1 VGILLPDGGFS
12 SVYGEKDNLASSK
25 KLISGGGATFKM
37 RKSSVKDLDLKGK
50 KVLVRVDFNVSLD
63 EEGRVRDDTRIRAA
77 LPTINYI
84 LERGASLILLSHL
97 GRPGGKVVERLRLDP
112 VARRLKEVIER
123 PVLKTDEC
131 VGEKIEQTCRSM
143 KPGDI
148 VLLENVRF
156 HKEESQNDPGF
167 ARKLASL
174 ADLFV
179 NDAFGTA
186 HRAHAS
192 TVGVT
197 RFLPAAAGLL
207 MQTELEMLGELLERP
222 QSPFVAILG
231 GAKISDKIGILHNF
245 LRRCQD
251 ILVGGGMAYT
261 FLKAQGAKVGRSL
274 VEEEKIEEARRILK
288 EASREGC
295 RIRLP
300 LDHLVAREARDGI
313 GVRVVDRGEISPDY
327 VSLDIG
333 PRTIELFSGIIRK
346 AKTVFWNGPLGMF
359 ELASF
364 SKGTRAIAKIL
375 AESGATVVVG
385 GGETVSALR
394 EFGVEDK
401 MTHVSTGGGAS
412 LAFLEGLELPAVASL
427 TDKK

>member
-1 VGILLPDGGFS
+1 MGILLPDGGFS
-12 SVYGEKDNLASSK
+12 SLYSAKDNLVFSK
-25 KLISGGGATFKM
+25 KLILGRGATFKM
-37 RKSSVKDLDLKGK
+37 KKLSVKDLDLKGK
-50 KVLVRVDFNVSLD
+50 KVLMRVDFNVPLD
-63 EEGRVRDDTRIRAA
+63 EEGRIRDDTRIRAA

-84 LERGASLILLSHL
+84 LEKGASLILLSHL
-97 GRPGGKVVERLRLDP
+97 GRPNGKVVERLRLDP

-131 VGEKIEQTCRSM
+131 IGEKVEQICRNM

-156 HKEESQNDPGF
+156 HKEESQNDHGF
-167 ARKLASL
+167 AKKLASL
-174 ADLFV
+174 GDLFV

-186 HRAHAS
+186 HRTHAS
-192 TVGVT
+192 TVGIT

-207 MQTELEMLGELLERP
+207 MQTELEMLGELLESPLR
-222 QSPFVAILG
+222 PFVAILG
-231 GAKISDKIGILHNF
+231 GAKISDKIAILHNF
-245 LRRCQD
+245 LKRCQD

-261 FLKAQGAKVGRSL
+261 FLKAQGAKIGRSL
-274 VEEEKIEEARRILK
+274 VEEEKIEEARGILK
-288 EASREGC
+288 EASQGGC
-295 RIRLP
+295 HIHLP

-313 GVRVVDRGEISPDY
+313 GVRVVDRGEISPDFI
-327 VSLDIG
+327 SLDIG
-333 PRTIELFSGIIRK
+333 PKTIEVFSGIIRK

-375 AESGATVVVG
+375 AESGATVVIG
-385 GGETVSALR
+385 GGETVSAVR

-412 LAFLEGLELPAVASL
+412 LAFLEGRELSAVASL